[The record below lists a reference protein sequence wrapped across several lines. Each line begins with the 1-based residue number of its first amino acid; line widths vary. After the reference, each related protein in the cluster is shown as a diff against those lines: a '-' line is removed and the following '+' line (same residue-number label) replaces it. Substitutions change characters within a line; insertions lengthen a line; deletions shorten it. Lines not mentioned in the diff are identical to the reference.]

1 MSAVKPV
8 PAGSPAGNIYDL
20 GYRHYDGKRHGR
32 AYAAWSLYVES
43 LRSVWGFGRPARAK
57 AAPLIIAGLYAFP
70 AAIQLAFASLL
81 AQRIS
86 QGEDVG
92 LFTYDNYYV
101 QFGFFMILFLVA
113 QAPELVCRDQRY
125 QVLSLYFTRA
135 LRRSDYALAKLG
147 ALTTALFL
155 ALMLPAIVLFVGD
168 VLMKPDALAAIGSEW
183 PKALPVLPASLLV
196 ALGMASI
203 SLTLSSFSP
212 RRAYAAIGLVAYF
225 LLMEAVPAAIWGIG
239 HSDRVTWDWS
249 DKLLLLAPST
259 TLGAAGHW
267 FFGSAV
273 GLGSEFSLSLT
284 TGNFLMAAIASIL
297 VFSGVLLLRYRRL
310 SV

>member
-1 MSAVKPV
+1 MSAANPV

-20 GYRHYDGKRHGR
+20 GYRHYEGKRHGR
-32 AYAAWSLYVES
+32 AYAALSLYLES

-70 AAIQLAFASLL
+70 AAIQLAFSSVL
-81 AQRIS
+81 AQQIAEGQS
-86 QGEDVG
+86 VS
-92 LFTYDNYYV
+92 LFTYDNYFV

-125 QVLSLYFTRA
+125 QVLPLYFTRA

-147 ALTTALFL
+147 ALATGLFVALL
-155 ALMLPAIVLFVGD
+155 IPAIVLFIGD
-168 VLMKPDALAAIGSEW
+168 VLMKSDTLAALGSEW
-183 PKALPVLPASLLV
+183 QKALPILPASAVV

-203 SLTLSSFSP
+203 SLALSSFSP
-212 RRAYAAIGLVAYF
+212 RRAYAAIGLLAYF
-225 LLMEAVPAAIWGIG
+225 LLMEAVPAAIWAIG
-239 HSDRVTWDWS
+239 HGSRVSWDWS

-267 FFGSAV
+267 FFGSGV
-273 GLGSEFSLSLT
+273 GLGSEFSVSLSSAD
-284 TGNFLMAAIASIL
+284 FLLAAIATVL
-297 VFSGVLLLRYRRL
+297 VFSGVLLFRYRRL